1 MRRRARQFPAAA
13 SLLLFLSACTQ
24 PALPEDHFYRL
35 GASPAQGI
43 SGKLAGVIEVSR
55 FIADGLAGRR
65 PIVYTEGG
73 DSREVQSYH
82 YHFWSEPPPI
92 MLQNTLVA
100 YLRATMPGAQ
110 LVTPDMRVEPDFII
124 SGKIRRLEQVL
135 GPAGKIDLALEL
147 AVKRT
152 RDDKMILL
160 RPYAVTVAT
169 SNATV
174 AEAVRRIN
182 QGLNAIYAKFLSEI
196 PAR

>member
-1 MRRRARQFPAAA
+1 D
-13 SLLLFLSACTQ
+13 
-24 PALPEDHFYRL
+24 DHFYRL
-35 GASPAQGI
+35 GAAPAEGI
-43 SGKLAGVIEVSR
+43 SGALTGVIEVSR

-65 PIVYTEGG
+65 PIVYTDGG
-73 DSREVQSYH
+73 DGREVQSYH

-100 YLRATMPGAQ
+100 YLRATNRGAQ
-110 LVTPDMRVEPDFII
+110 LVTPDMRVEPDYII
-124 SGKIRRLEQVL
+124 SGKIRRFEQVL

-160 RPYAVTVAT
+160 RPYSVTVAT

-174 AEAVRRIN
+174 GEAVRRIN
-182 QGLNAIYAKFLSEI
+182 QGLNAIYAKFLSDI
-196 PAR
+196 PGR

>member
-1 MRRRARQFPAAA
+1 MSRGMRALPAA
-13 SLLLFLSACTQ
+13 LLMILSACTQ
-24 PALPEDHFYRL
+24 PALPDDHFYRL
-35 GASPAQGI
+35 G
-43 SGKLAGVIEVSR
+43 EVSR

-65 PIVYTEGG
+65 PIVYTDGG
-73 DSREVQSYH
+73 DGREVQSYH

-100 YLRATMPGAQ
+100 YLRATNRGAQ
-110 LVTPDMRVEPDFII
+110 LVTPDMRVEPDYII
-124 SGKIRRLEQVL
+124 SGKIRRFEQVL

-160 RPYAVTVAT
+160 RPYSVTVAT

-174 AEAVRRIN
+174 GEAVRRIN
-182 QGLNAIYAKFLSEI
+182 QGLNAIYAKFLSDI
-196 PAR
+196 PGR

>member
-1 MRRRARQFPAAA
+1 MRLLPAA
-13 SLLLFLSACTQ
+13 LLLMLSACTQ

-35 GASPAQGI
+35 GAAPGEGE
-43 SGKLAGVIEVSR
+43 SGALTGVIEVSR
-55 FIADGLAGRR
+55 FIAGGLAGRR
-65 PIVYTEGG
+65 PIVYRGGG
-73 DSREVQSYH
+73 DARELRSYH

-100 YLRATMPGAQ
+100 YLRATMRGAQ
-110 LVTPDMRVEPDFII
+110 LVTPDMRVEPDYII
-124 SGKIRRLEQVL
+124 SGKIRRFEQVR
-135 GPAGKIDLALEL
+135 GSAGKIDLALEL

-160 RPYAVTVAT
+160 KPYAVTVGT

-174 AEAVRRIN
+174 GEAVQRIN

-196 PAR
+196 PGR

>member
-1 MRRRARQFPAAA
+1 MRRAMRALPVAA
-13 SLLLFLSACTQ
+13 LLVILGACTQ
-24 PALPEDHFYRL
+24 PAVPDDHFYRL
-35 GASPAQGI
+35 DAAPVQGI

-55 FIADGLAGRR
+55 FIADGLAGQR
-65 PIVYTEGG
+65 PIVYTEGS
-73 DSREVQSYH
+73 DSREMRSYH

-100 YLRATMPGAQ
+100 YLRATMRGAQ
-110 LVTPDMRVEPDFII
+110 LVTPDMRVEPDYII
-124 SGKIRRLEQVL
+124 SGKIRRLEQVR

-152 RDDKMILL
+152 RDDKIILL
-160 RPYAVTVAT
+160 RPYSVTVGT

-196 PAR
+196 PGR

>member
-1 MRRRARQFPAAA
+1 MSRGMRALPAA
-13 SLLLFLSACTQ
+13 LLLILGACTQ
-24 PALPEDHFYRL
+24 PALPDDHFYRL
-35 GASPAQGI
+35 GAAPAEGI
-43 SGKLAGVIEVSR
+43 SGALTGVIEVSR

-65 PIVYTEGG
+65 PIVYTDGG
-73 DSREVQSYH
+73 DGREGQSYH

-100 YLRATMPGAQ
+100 YLRATNRGAQ
-110 LVTPDMRVEPDFII
+110 LVTPDMRVEPDYII
-124 SGKIRRLEQVL
+124 SGKIRRFEQVL

-160 RPYAVTVAT
+160 RPYSVTVAT

-174 AEAVRRIN
+174 GEAVRRIN
-182 QGLNAIYAKFLSEI
+182 QGLNAIYAKFLSDI
-196 PAR
+196 PGR